1 VHIGPD
7 EQGGFELDKW
17 VDKRDQAHTLPFI
30 QFALAATRQALD
42 DARWQPSTDAEKER
56 TVR

>member
-1 VHIGPD
+1 
-7 EQGGFELDKW
+7 LDKW

-42 DARWQPSTDAEKER
+42 DARWQPSTDAERER